1 MAKRRMLGAVDPL
14 NQDRLLRKKIA
25 ALEVQMANVLNNSVG
40 VLGEFNIAAD
50 GETLVTQNNS
60 IYVSGSDNYLYI
72 NGTDAEGTYS
82 VYQLDVIDG
91 NFYVQ
96 KHVDPLTD

>member
-14 NQDRLLRKKIA
+14 NQDRLLIKKIA

-72 NGTDAEGTYS
+72 NGTDNNGDYS
-82 VYQLDVIDG
+82 VYQLDVRDG
-91 NFYVQ
+91 NFFVE
-96 KHVDPLTD
+96 KKPDPLTD